1 MVMSNYFGTTMHNA
15 YVMAFTI
22 LSVLFGGIITA
33 ISTAYLPVFS
43 RISESEGKLEGDR
56 FTSEI
61 VNILLAISVVIS
73 LIGSSDQII
82 AVFASG
88 FKERQLSLPAF
99 VKVLFSYVIFSSTA
113 AILEAYLQYKGT
125 FLPQI
130 ISGYL

>member
-1 MVMSNYFGTTMHNA
+1 MRTVAQTAVLMSILTLGSKLIGFIREMVMSNYFGTSYVTDA

-73 LIGSSDQII
+73 
-82 AVFASG
+82 
-88 FKERQLSLPAF
+88 
-99 VKVLFSYVIFSSTA
+99 
-113 AILEAYLQYKGT
+113 
-125 FLPQI
+125 
-130 ISGYL
+130 